1 MNYLSAK
8 RIASFVLAGLMLAPV
23 PLLAV
28 QPGDEILG
36 VWSTTENK
44 SQVQIFK
51 EKGKYCAKII
61 SLKEPNWPA
70 GDERGMSGKPK
81 NDRGNPDPKLRSRP
95 IVGMQFMNG
104 FVYEGKNRW
113 AGGTI
118 YDPEV
123 GKTYKCK
130 MTLMDTN
137 HLEVRGYIGV
147 SLIGRTVVWTR

>member
-1 MNYLSAK
+1 MNRLIAK
-8 RIASFVLAGLMLAPV
+8 RSAFLLIAMLLLKAV
-23 PLLAV
+23 PLQAA
-28 QPGDEILG
+28 QSGDDILG
-36 VWSTTENK
+36 VWNTTDNK

-51 EKGKYCAKII
+51 EKNKYCAKII

-70 GDERGMSGKPK
+70 DDKEGMGGKSK
-81 NDRGNPDPKLRSRP
+81 NDRGNPDLKLRNRP

-104 FVYEGKNRW
+104 FVSDGKNQW
-113 AGGTI
+113 VGGKI

-130 MTLMDTN
+130 LTLVDTN
-137 HLEVRGYIGV
+137 HLEVRGYIGI